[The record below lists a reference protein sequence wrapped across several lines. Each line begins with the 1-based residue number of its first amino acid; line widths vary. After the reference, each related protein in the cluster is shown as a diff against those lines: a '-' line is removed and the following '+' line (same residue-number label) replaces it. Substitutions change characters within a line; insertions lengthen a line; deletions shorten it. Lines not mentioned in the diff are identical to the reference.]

1 MQKQVIKFTNRSPY
15 PNSIFIGNEDD
26 NLARQ
31 VQFVLPSEID
41 GAKIYLHLSI
51 GEYSDVIEL
60 DDSLIYVPTRTH
72 TQHPGNWTGYLE
84 AHADNDTVWHSNTF
98 TFKVGDLPDSG
109 EQIEQA
115 YPSAI
120 ESALNEIR
128 SLSEKTELNAQQV
141 SKDKQTVE
149 QKISDINA
157 STSKINIVAQTLEP
171 GMTATADASIS
182 PKDGI
187 QLNVGIPGGLPGR
200 DGRDG
205 VDGKDGYTPVKG
217 VDYFDGANG
226 LNAPQIDDT
235 KVSAEHPWSG
245 AKVDAE
251 LSELRDDLSDL
262 APAGAAVG
270 QLFRVAAISEDGKY
284 TMEPV
289 DMLDVRINGTS
300 IVADGVANIPF
311 ASLGKYGLAMPRSL
325 DYGIN
330 STSDG
335 RFFINPSNISDVNLR
350 KNQYKPIAPYMLDYA
365 VKAAM
370 CDGIGAAW
378 TAEEQAAARER
389 IGIPG
394 NYELIHDETITED
407 IYQYTIDNISL
418 KKAIV
423 VFYSVPHTSD
433 NYLLVDL
440 TLDAAV
446 NGGCATTKAINKNGF
461 VCYYYAYCE
470 EGVFHNLAV
479 GPVRPNGATTNNL
492 NKFSTLY
499 FAETITA
506 IKLSAYTSSE
516 VIPSGCR
523 IKVYGVRA

>member
-72 TQHPGNWTGYLE
+72 TQYPGNWTGYLE
-84 AHADNDTVWHSNTF
+84 AHAGNDTVWHSNTF

-128 SLSEKTELNAQQV
+128 SLSEKTEDNAAQV

-149 QKISDINA
+149 QKVSDINA

-171 GMTATADASIS
+171 GTTATADASIS

-235 KVSAEHPWSG
+235 QASEEHPWSG

-251 LSELRDDLSDL
+251 LSELKDDLSNKL
-262 APAGAAVG
+262 TKSPA
-270 QLFRVAAISEDGKY
+270 DW
-284 TMEPV
+284 EP
-289 DMLDVRINGTS
+289 
-300 IVADGVANIPF
+300 
-311 ASLGKYGLAMPRSL
+311 
-325 DYGIN
+325 
-330 STSDG
+330 
-335 RFFINPSNISDVNLR
+335 
-350 KNQYKPIAPYMLDYA
+350 
-365 VKAAM
+365 
-370 CDGIGAAW
+370 W
-378 TAEEQAAARER
+378 TADEQAAARAKAGMVTDTPFELVGDVTTEEAVQSIVLMLSKPCR
-389 IGIPG
+389 YISITFEIPTESVGASRNVYFSATDKMIVSECFHRSETSKTSEINRAIYKSTAEIVGGEIISYGGISAG
-394 NYELIHDETITED
+394 
-407 IYQYTIDNISL
+407 
-418 KKAIV
+418 
-423 VFYSVPHTSD
+423 TSMT
-433 NYLLVDL
+433 VDYM
-440 TLDAAV
+440 
-446 NGGCATTKAINKNGF
+446 N
-461 VCYYYAYCE
+461 
-470 EGVFHNLAV
+470 
-479 GPVRPNGATTNNL
+479 RP
-492 NKFSTLY
+492 
-499 FAETITA
+499 I
-506 IKLSAYTSSE
+506 
-516 VIPSGCR
+516 
-523 IKVYGVRA
+523 YGVLAGYGGIKADSFTKICVFTYGTAFPAGSSVKIYGC